1 MTRRST
7 LSLDLLD
14 YSKFRAVI
22 FDVDGTLYN
31 QRSLRSKM
39 ALEML
44 TFLIFKPT
52 SLREIIIVREFR
64 KLREKFS
71 EREEASLLEAQYRW
85 VSVSLNIDYY
95 IVKRVV
101 DNWILVR
108 PLKHLLSCRPPG
120 VFELFERIKTK
131 KIKLGVFSDHPPKEK
146 LAALNLEAD
155 LSACALDAEIN
166 RFKPSPAGLLHL
178 CDKFG
183 VVPSEALHIGDREDR
198 DQLAARSCGVH
209 SIILPASKAKRLG
222 REQTYDLIFP
232 N

>member
-1 MTRRST
+1 MNDR
-7 LSLDLLD
+7 LKASLDLLD

-44 TFLIFKPT
+44 AFLFLKP
-52 SLREIIIVREFR
+52 SHMKELIIVREFR
-64 KLREKFS
+64 KLREKFVQ
-71 EREEASLLEAQYRW
+71 REEVSLLEAQYRW
-85 VSVSLNIDYY
+85 VSVSLNIDHC
-95 IVKRVV
+95 IVKSVV

-108 PLKHLLSCRPPG
+108 PLKHLISCRPPG
-120 VFELFERIKTK
+120 LFELFERIKRK
-131 KIKLGVFSDHPPKEK
+131 EIKLGVFSDHPPEEK
-146 LAALNLEAD
+146 LSALKLEAD

-166 RFKPSPAGLLHL
+166 RFKPNPAGLLHL

-183 VVPSEALHIGDREDR
+183 VAPSETLHIGDREDR
-198 DQLAARSCGVH
+198 DHLAARSCGAH
-209 SIILPASKAKRLG
+209 SIILPASTAKKLG